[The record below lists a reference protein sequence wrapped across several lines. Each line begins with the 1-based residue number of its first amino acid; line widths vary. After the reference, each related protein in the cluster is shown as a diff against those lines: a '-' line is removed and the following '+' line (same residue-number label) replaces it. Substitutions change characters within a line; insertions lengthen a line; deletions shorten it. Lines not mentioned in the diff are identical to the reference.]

1 MQYGDLFEVGPAN
14 AKDSLLSLGAK
25 GLKDGYRR
33 RIVHFASNAMSKSS
47 NAMRRRG
54 VSKE

>member
-47 NAMRRRG
+47 NEMRRRG
-54 VSKE
+54 LSKE